1 MLGRAGDGLRLGV
14 LVGEDVAGVSGR
26 GTVGVCTGVELDVAI
41 GEEVVGAAGRRVGG
55 VRACDGWDAS
65 GGACVCGV
73 GVFGSVWVSIWE
85 GEEGEGRFI
94 KLVMD

>member
-1 MLGRAGDGLRLGV
+1 MFERTGDGLRLDV
-14 LVGEDVAGVSGR
+14 LVGEDVAGVFGR
-26 GTVGVCTGVELDVAI
+26 GTVGVGAGVELDVAT
-41 GEEVVGAAGRRVGG
+41 GEEVVGAAERGVGG

-65 GGACVCGV
+65 GRACVCGV

-85 GEEGEGRFI
+85 GEGEGRFS